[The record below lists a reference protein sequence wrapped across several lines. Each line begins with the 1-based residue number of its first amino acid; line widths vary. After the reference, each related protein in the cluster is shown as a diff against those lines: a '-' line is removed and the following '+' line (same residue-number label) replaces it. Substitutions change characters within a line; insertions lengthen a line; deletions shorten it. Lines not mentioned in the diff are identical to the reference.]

1 LTVLSTLTALGGATI
16 QIHAVAKKLQQQNSA
31 FHRGG
36 AMPTDTFKL
45 EDKDSTA
52 EAIRR
57 LGEED
62 LLYLNHLIVERLK
75 LISQARSTSLMA
87 AFGPGDHVEFKNQ
100 SGERKTG
107 SVLQL
112 HKKTASIRTDD
123 GQLWKVHP
131 AYLRRLNTPE
141 NP

>member
-1 LTVLSTLTALGGATI
+1 MARPR
-16 QIHAVAKKLQQQNSA
+16 
-31 FHRGG
+31 FHREG
-36 AMPTDTFKL
+36 AMPTDAFKL
-45 EDKDSTA
+45 EDRVGAA

-57 LGEED
+57 LAEED

-87 AFGPGDHVEFKNQ
+87 AFGPGDRVEFKDQ
-100 SGERKTG
+100 TGERKTG
-107 SVLQL
+107 AVIQL

-131 AYLRRLNTPE
+131 AYLRRLNAAQ

>member
-1 LTVLSTLTALGGATI
+1 MPADAL
-16 QIHAVAKKLQQQNSA
+16 
-31 FHRGG
+31 
-36 AMPTDTFKL
+36 KL
-45 EDKDSTA
+45 EDRDGAA

-75 LISQARSTSLMA
+75 LIAQARSTSLMA
-87 AFGPGDHVEFKNQ
+87 AFGPGDRVEFQNQ
-100 SGERKTG
+100 SGARKTG

-112 HKKTASIRTDD
+112 HKKTASIQTDD

-131 AYLRRLNTPE
+131 AFLRRLNA
-141 NP
+141 NPNP